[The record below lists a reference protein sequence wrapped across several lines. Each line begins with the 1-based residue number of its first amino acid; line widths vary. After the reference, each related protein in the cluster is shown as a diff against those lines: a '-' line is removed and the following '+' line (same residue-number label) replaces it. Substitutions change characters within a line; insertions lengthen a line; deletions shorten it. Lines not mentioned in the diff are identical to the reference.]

1 MAQWV
6 KDLVL
11 SLLGHGFDSWP
22 RNFCMSWMRPKKKKK
37 RMIQIKSVILQTGL
51 LSFQAPKGP
60 QKTKRVSEVHEII
73 LVFNEPFSQ
82 IIIVH
87 CVFFP

>member
-1 MAQWV
+1 MGSIPGPGTSAC
-6 KDLVL
+6 
-11 SLLGHGFDSWP
+11 LGCDQK
-22 RNFCMSWMRPKKKKK
+22 KKKKK
-37 RMIQIKSVILQTGL
+37 RMIQIKSVILQTRL
-51 LSFQAPKGP
+51 LSFEAPKGP

-82 IIIVH
+82 IIIIVH